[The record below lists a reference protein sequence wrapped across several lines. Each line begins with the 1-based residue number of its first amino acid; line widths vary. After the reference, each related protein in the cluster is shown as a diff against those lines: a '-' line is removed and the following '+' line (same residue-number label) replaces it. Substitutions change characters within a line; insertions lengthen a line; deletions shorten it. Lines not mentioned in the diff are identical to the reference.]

1 MFMFGR
7 LIDVRF
13 FLVEENKK
21 RESFDRC
28 LYFKARD
35 IGTLILSRFRIEERK
50 QKEIFDR
57 CLSFN
62 ARDIGTLI

>member
-28 LYFKARD
+28 LYF
-35 IGTLILSRFRIEERK
+35 
-50 QKEIFDR
+50 
-57 CLSFN
+57 N
-62 ARDIGTLI
+62 ARDIGTLNLFLSRIEERKKKRF

>member
-1 MFMFGR
+1 MISDSLVEYVVSKKKMFMFGR

-28 LYFKARD
+28 LYF
-35 IGTLILSRFRIEERK
+35 
-50 QKEIFDR
+50 
-57 CLSFN
+57 N